1 MAPTA
6 RTLLLRRPDGE
17 LTELDPAQ
25 HPAERLL
32 PAEPGTLIWLDL
44 EQPDRKDLAAL
55 AEKIG
60 LHQLAQEDL
69 EKRHQRPKLDN
80 YPDQHVL
87 VAYEVVA
94 REDSDREFGLAEIH
108 FIAGK
113 GYIVSVH
120 WEPSPALAQVQQR
133 WRQQVPSVGTN
144 AGELLHTILDTIADG
159 YFPLLDRL
167 SDRIDQ
173 LQDEIIGGNGTAPD
187 RNVLREVLHIK
198 RRLLDLRRVV
208 APLRDVVNGLL
219 RRDVAVVDEPMLPYF
234 QDLYDHLVRVLDGVD
249 IAREMLAATL
259 DANLSVTSNN
269 LNVVVK
275 RLTAFTVIL
284 MIPTLIAGIY
294 GMNFVLHAGA
304 GVALRLCPGTGG
316 HGHQHDR
323 GIHLLPPAR
332 LVLTGP
338 HPGGHSIWNCL
349 TSR

>member
-1 MAPTA
+1 MAPST
-6 RTLLLRRPDGE
+6 RTLLLRRADGE
-17 LTELDPAQ
+17 LTELDPAH
-25 HPAERLL
+25 HPTGGLL
-32 PAEPGTLIWLDL
+32 PAEPGTLIWLDVQ
-44 EQPDRKDLAAL
+44 QPEPDDLALL

-60 LHQLAQEDL
+60 LHQLALEDL

-80 YPDQHVL
+80 YRDQHVL
-87 VAYEVVA
+87 VAYEVVPHE
-94 REDSDREFGLAEIH
+94 RDDRDFGLAEIH

-120 WEPSPALAQVQQR
+120 WEPSPSLAQVQQR
-133 WRQQVPSVGTN
+133 WRQQVPSVGAN
-144 AGELLHTILDTIADG
+144 AGELLHTILDTVADG

-173 LQDEIIGGNGTAPD
+173 LQDEVIGGNGTAPD
-187 RNVLREVLHIK
+187 RTVLREVLHIK

-219 RRDVAVVDEPMLPYF
+219 RRDVPVVEEPLLPYF
-234 QDLYDHLVRVLDGVD
+234 QDLYDHLVRVLDNID
-249 IAREMLAATL
+249 IAREMLTATL

-294 GMNFVLHAGA
+294 GMNFHYMPELAWPFGYALALAAMAASMIGA
-304 GVALRLCPGTGG
+304 YIYFRR
-316 HGHQHDR
+316 HD
-323 GIHLLPPAR
+323 
-332 LVLTGP
+332 
-338 HPGGHSIWNCL
+338 WF
-349 TSR
+349 

>member
-1 MAPTA
+1 MAPST

-17 LTELDPAQ
+17 LTELDPAT
-25 HPAERLL
+25 HPPQQLL
-32 PAEPGTLIWLDL
+32 PAEPGTLVWLDL
-44 EQPDRKDLAAL
+44 QQPDSNDLAL
-55 AEKIG
+55 LSEKIG
-60 LHQLAQEDL
+60 LHQLAREDL
-69 EKRHQRPKLDN
+69 EKRHQRPKLDT

-87 VAYEVVA
+87 VAYDVIEG
-94 REDSDREFGLAEIH
+94 EQGDGEFGMAELH

-113 GYIVSVH
+113 DYVVSVH
-120 WEPSPALAQVQQR
+120 WEPSPSLEEVQKR
-133 WRQQVPSVGTN
+133 WRQKVPAVGGT

-173 LQDEIIGGNGTAPD
+173 LQDEIMGGGGSPTD
-187 RNVLREVLHIK
+187 RSVLREVLHTK

-219 RRDVAVVDEPMLPYF
+219 RRDTPVVDEAKLPYY
-234 QDLYDHLVRVLDGVD
+234 QDLYDHLVRVLDQID

-294 GMNFVLHAGA
+294 GMNFRHMPELFWPWGY
-304 GVALRLCPGTGG
+304 GFALALMAVSMILAYVYFRR
-316 HGHQHDR
+316 HD
-323 GIHLLPPAR
+323 
-332 LVLTGP
+332 
-338 HPGGHSIWNCL
+338 WF
-349 TSR
+349 

>member
-1 MAPTA
+1 MAPAT

-17 LTELDPAQ
+17 LTELDPAK
-25 HPAERLL
+25 HPPQQLL
-32 PAEPGTLIWLDL
+32 PAEPGTLVWLDL
-44 EQPDRKDLAAL
+44 QQPDSNDLAL
-55 AEKIG
+55 LTKKIG
-60 LHQLAQEDL
+60 LHELAREDL

-87 VAYEVVA
+87 VAYEVVDHQ
-94 REDSDREFGLAEIH
+94 RGDDEFGLAEIH
-108 FIAGK
+108 FIAGT

-120 WEPSPALAQVQQR
+120 WEPSPALAGVQQR
-133 WRQQVPSVGTN
+133 WRGHVPSVGTN

-173 LQDEIIGGNGTAPD
+173 LQDEIINAGGASPD
-187 RNVLREVLHIK
+187 RRVLREVLHIK
-198 RRLLDLRRVV
+198 KRLLDLRRVV

-219 RRDVAVVDEPMLPYF
+219 RRDVPVINESLLPYY
-234 QDLYDHLVRVLDGVD
+234 QDLYDHLVRVLDNID

-269 LNVVVK
+269 LNIVVK

-294 GMNFVLHAGA
+294 GMNFLFMPELAWPFGYA
-304 GVALRLCPGTGG
+304 FALGLMATSMIVAYIYFRR
-316 HGHQHDR
+316 HD
-323 GIHLLPPAR
+323 
-332 LVLTGP
+332 
-338 HPGGHSIWNCL
+338 WF
-349 TSR
+349 

>member
-1 MAPTA
+1 MAPAT
-6 RTLLLRRPDGE
+6 RTLLVRRADGE
-17 LTELDPAQ
+17 LTELDPEH

-32 PAEPGTLIWLDL
+32 PAEPGTLVWLDL
-44 EQPDRKDLAAL
+44 QQPDSNDLAL
-55 AEKIG
+55 LTKKIG
-60 LHQLAQEDL
+60 LHELAREDL

-87 VAYEVVA
+87 VAYEVVDHQ
-94 REDSDREFGLAEIH
+94 RGDDEFGLAEIH
-108 FIAGK
+108 FIAGT

-120 WEPSPALAQVQQR
+120 WEPSPALAGVQER
-133 WRQQVPSVGTN
+133 WRGHVPSVGTN

-173 LQDEIIGGNGTAPD
+173 LQDEIINAGGASPD
-187 RNVLREVLHIK
+187 RRVLREVLHIK
-198 RRLLDLRRVV
+198 KRLLDLRRVV

-219 RRDVAVVDEPMLPYF
+219 RRDVPVINESLLPYY
-234 QDLYDHLVRVLDGVD
+234 QDLYDHLVRVLDNVD

-269 LNVVVK
+269 LNIVVK

-294 GMNFVLHAGA
+294 GMNFLFMPELAWPFGYA
-304 GVALRLCPGTGG
+304 FALGLMATSMIVAYIYFRR
-316 HGHQHDR
+316 HD
-323 GIHLLPPAR
+323 
-332 LVLTGP
+332 
-338 HPGGHSIWNCL
+338 WF
-349 TSR
+349 